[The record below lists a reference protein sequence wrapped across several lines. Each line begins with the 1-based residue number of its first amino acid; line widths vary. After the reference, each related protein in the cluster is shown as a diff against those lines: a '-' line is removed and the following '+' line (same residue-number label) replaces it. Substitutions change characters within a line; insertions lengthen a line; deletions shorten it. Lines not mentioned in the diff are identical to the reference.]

1 MAVYH
6 GARPRT
12 GFAGTRIGIRRD
24 AVAPAASIAPPTAL
38 PRRRTRSAVRAGT
51 RPARIGFVL
60 GGIVVAFL
68 LAFFSL
74 AQSVRVSARSY
85 DLASL
90 QTDRQRMEATLQDL
104 ATNINRL
111 GSAPA
116 IRKQAIDAGLS
127 QLAAPLVVA
136 AR

>member
-1 MAVYH
+1 VAVYRA
-6 GARPRT
+6 ARPRSAF
-12 GFAGTRIGIRRD
+12 GGTRLGLRREPFV
-24 AVAPAASIAPPTAL
+24 AAAAIAAPAAL
-38 PRRRTRSAVRAGT
+38 PRRRTRSAVRAGI
-51 RPARIGFVL
+51 RPARLGFVL
-60 GGIVVAFL
+60 GGIVIAFL

-74 AQSVRVSARSY
+74 AQTVRVSATSY
-85 DLASL
+85 DLAGL